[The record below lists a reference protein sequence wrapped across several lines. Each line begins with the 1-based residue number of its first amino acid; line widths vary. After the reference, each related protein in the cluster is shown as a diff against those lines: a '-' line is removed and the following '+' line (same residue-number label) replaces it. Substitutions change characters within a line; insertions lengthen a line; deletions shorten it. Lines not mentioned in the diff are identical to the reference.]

1 MALLK
6 LMTKTFAIGLGGYWA
21 LSNFPFLVFCKQ
33 KAYGKSTFRMRRWPK
48 ISGPIDTVAMARSS

>member
-21 LSNFPFLVFCKQ
+21 LSNFPFLVFLQ
-33 KAYGKSTFRMRRWPK
+33 TESIWEVDIPHAS
-48 ISGPIDTVAMARSS
+48 MA